1 MIKRVRRLYIADY
14 LITPDHRIEN
24 GAVLCEDERILAV
37 GGLSA
42 FSRDPGL
49 EVLTFNNAYMTPGFI
64 DTHIH
69 GAGGFD
75 CSSEDISPR
84 PLDAMSRILG
94 ERGVTSIFPTVVA
107 SP

>member
-69 GAGGFD
+69 GQAA
-75 CSSEDISPR
+75 STARRWISR
-84 PLDAMSRILG
+84 
-94 ERGVTSIFPTVVA
+94 RGRSTR
-107 SP
+107 